1 MPKMNVMDAVVR
13 VIESEGTDVV
23 FGVPGAAILPLYKA
37 LSKSDKIRHISVR
50 HEEGGTHSADG
61 YARVTGKVGI
71 NIGTSGPAGTNMITG
86 LYTAMADSIPMICIT
101 GQAPTDV
108 LHKEA
113 FQAVDIVEIAKP
125 VTKWAVQVK
134 ETAQMPWVF
143 RQAFRIAQEGRPG
156 PVLIDLPL
164 NIQKGPEVDWDPD
177 WDRALPFEPPAPNPA
192 AIREAIAML
201 LQAERP
207 MLMPGGGVI
216 LAEASDALM
225 ELAEYLQVPV
235 TPTYMGKGTI
245 REDHPLYS
253 GVVGIQTSQRYA
265 NALFLESDFVL
276 AVGARFADRHTGD
289 LDVYRGER
297 TFVQVDIEPYQIG
310 RVFPPDLG
318 IVSDA
323 KLALEEMLAVAR
335 DMTPARGPGGWTE
348 RVTELRSTL
357 LRKTDFDN
365 VPVKPQRVYQ
375 EVNEVFDEDTVF
387 LTAIGLYQIF
397 SGQFQTTYK
406 PRHYI
411 CCGQAGPLGWE
422 VPACIGAKLGA
433 PEKLIVGIVGD
444 YSFQFL
450 MEEIAVAVQYRVPF
464 VLVMLNNTYMG
475 LIRQSEKYGY
485 DENYAVDLAYENPTR
500 DDGVMGI
507 DHVGVMEAM
516 GALGRRVTTPD
527 EIAPAIEW
535 AIEASDEHRVPV
547 LVEIITER
555 ETDAAMGVAIDKINE
570 YEPVLDGTFERT
582 GAVVGA
588 LPERD

>member
-13 VIESEGTDVV
+13 VMESEGVDVV

-37 LSKSDKIRHISVR
+37 LAQSSIKHVSVR
-50 HEEGGTHSADG
+50 HEEGGTHAADG
-61 YARVTGKVGI
+61 YARVTGKVGV

-86 LYTAMADSIPMICIT
+86 LYTAMADSIPMIGIT

-134 ETAQMPWVF
+134 ETAQLPWAF
-143 RQAFRIAQEGRPG
+143 RQAFRIAREGRPG

-164 NIQKGPEVDWDPD
+164 NVQKGPEVDWDPD
-177 WDRALPFEPPAPNPA
+177 WDRALDWERPTPNPA
-192 AIREAIAML
+192 AIREAVALL

-216 LAEASDALM
+216 LADAAPSLM
-225 ELAEYLQVPV
+225 ALAEYLQIPV
-235 TPTYMGKGTI
+235 TPTYMGKGAI
-245 REDHPLYS
+245 PEDHPLYA
-253 GVVGIQTSQRYA
+253 GIVGIQTSQRYA
-265 NALFLESDFVL
+265 NALFLESDLIL

-297 TFVQVDIEPYQIG
+297 TFIQVDIEPYQIG

-323 KLALEEMLAVAR
+323 GHALDAMLEVAR
-335 DMTPARGPGGWTE
+335 DMTPRRAGGAWTE

-357 LRKTDFDN
+357 LRRTDFDD

-397 SGQFQTTYK
+397 SGQFQKTYK

-450 MEEIAVAVQYRVPF
+450 MEEVAVAVQYRVPF

-475 LIRQSEKYGY
+475 LIRQAEKYGY
-485 DENYAVDLAYENPTR
+485 DENYAVDLSFDNGDT
-500 DDGVMGI
+500 VGI
-507 DHVGVMEAM
+507 DHVAVMEAM
-516 GALGRRVTTPD
+516 GAMGRRVTEPGD
-527 EIAPAIEW
+527 IADTLRW
-535 AIEASDEHRVPV
+535 AVDASEEHRLPV
-547 LVEIITER
+547 LVEIMTER
-555 ETDAAMGVAIDKINE
+555 DTDAAMGVAIDAVNE
-570 YEPVLDGTFERT
+570 YEPILDGTFERS

-588 LPERD
+588 LPEGD

>member
-1 MPKMNVMDAVVR
+1 MPKMNVMDAVAR
-13 VIESEGTDVV
+13 VMESEGVDVV

-37 LSKSDKIRHISVR
+37 LAQSSITHVSVR
-50 HEEGGTHSADG
+50 HEEGGTHAADG
-61 YARVTGKVGI
+61 YARVTGKVGV

-134 ETAQMPWVF
+134 ETAQLPWAF
-143 RQAFRIAQEGRPG
+143 RQAFRIAREGRPG

-164 NIQKGPEVDWDPD
+164 NVQKGPEVDWDPD
-177 WDRALPFEPPAPNPA
+177 WDRALDFDRPAPNPA
-192 AIREAIAML
+192 AIREAVALL

-216 LAEASDALM
+216 LADAAPSLM
-225 ELAEYLQVPV
+225 ALAEYLQIPV
-235 TPTYMGKGTI
+235 TPTYMGKGAI
-245 REDHPLYS
+245 AEDHPLYA
-253 GVVGIQTSQRYA
+253 GIVGIQTSQRYA
-265 NALFLESDFVL
+265 NALFLESDLIL

-297 TFVQVDIEPYQIG
+297 TFIQVDIEPYQIG

-323 KLALEEMLAVAR
+323 GHALDAMLEVAR
-335 DMTPARGPGGWTE
+335 DMTPRRAGGAWTE

-357 LRKTDFDN
+357 LRRTDFDD

-397 SGQFQTTYK
+397 SGQFQKTYK

-450 MEEIAVAVQYRVPF
+450 MEEVAVAVQYRVPF

-475 LIRQSEKYGY
+475 LIRQAEKYGY
-485 DENYAVDLAYENPTR
+485 DENYAVDLSFDNGDT
-500 DDGVMGI
+500 VGI
-507 DHVGVMEAM
+507 DHVAVMEAM
-516 GALGRRVTTPD
+516 GAMGRRVTEPGD
-527 EIAPAIEW
+527 IADTLRW
-535 AIEASDEHRVPV
+535 AVDASEEHRLPV
-547 LVEIITER
+547 LVEIMTER
-555 ETDAAMGVAIDKINE
+555 DTDAAMGVAIDAVNE
-570 YEPVLDGTFERT
+570 YEPILDGTFERS

-588 LPERD
+588 LPEGD

>member
-13 VIESEGTDVV
+13 VMESEGVDVV

-37 LSKSDKIRHISVR
+37 LAKSDIRHVSVR
-50 HEEGGTHSADG
+50 HEEGGTHAADG
-61 YARVTGKVGI
+61 YARVTGKVGV

-101 GQAPTDV
+101 GQAPTNV

-134 ETAQMPWVF
+134 ETAQLPWAF
-143 RQAFRIAQEGRPG
+143 RQAFRIAREGRPG

-164 NIQKGPEVDWDPD
+164 DVQKGPEVDWDPD
-177 WDRALPFEPPAPNPA
+177 WDRALQFDRPTPNPA
-192 AIREAIAML
+192 AIREAVAML

-207 MLMPGGGVI
+207 MIMPGGGVI
-216 LAEASDALM
+216 LAEAAPALM
-225 ELAEYLQVPV
+225 ALAEYLNVPV
-235 TPTYMGKGTI
+235 TPTYMGKGAI
-245 REDHPLYS
+245 PEDHPLYA

-289 LDVYRGER
+289 LDVYRGDR

-323 KLALEEMLAVAR
+323 GHALDAMLEVAR
-335 DMTPARGPGGWTE
+335 DMTPPRSENTWTE
-348 RVTELRSTL
+348 RVAELRSTL
-357 LRKTDFDN
+357 LRKTDFDD

-397 SGQFQTTYK
+397 SGQFQKTYK

-450 MEEIAVAVQYRVPF
+450 MEEVAVAVQYRVPF

-475 LIRQSEKYGY
+475 LIRQAEKYGY
-485 DENYAVDLAYENPTR
+485 DEDYAVDLAYENGAT
-500 DDGVMGI
+500 VGI

-516 GALGRRVTTPD
+516 GALGRRVNEPGD
-527 EIAPAIEW
+527 IADTLRW
-535 AIEASDEHRVPV
+535 AVETSEEHQLPV
-547 LVEIITER
+547 LVEIMTER
-555 ETDAAMGVAIDKINE
+555 DTDAAMGVAIDAINE
-570 YEPVLDGTFERT
+570 YEPVLDGAYERA
-582 GAVVGA
+582 GAIAGA

>member
-1 MPKMNVMDAVVR
+1 M
-13 VIESEGTDVV
+13 
-23 FGVPGAAILPLYKA
+23 
-37 LSKSDKIRHISVR
+37 
-50 HEEGGTHSADG
+50 
-61 YARVTGKVGI
+61 
-71 NIGTSGPAGTNMITG
+71 
-86 LYTAMADSIPMICIT
+86 
-101 GQAPTDV
+101 
-108 LHKEA
+108 
-113 FQAVDIVEIAKP
+113 
-125 VTKWAVQVK
+125 
-134 ETAQMPWVF
+134 
-143 RQAFRIAQEGRPG
+143 
-156 PVLIDLPL
+156 
-164 NIQKGPEVDWDPD
+164 
-177 WDRALPFEPPAPNPA
+177 
-192 AIREAIAML
+192 
-201 LQAERP
+201 
-207 MLMPGGGVI
+207 
-216 LAEASDALM
+216 
-225 ELAEYLQVPV
+225 
-235 TPTYMGKGTI
+235 
-245 REDHPLYS
+245 
-253 GVVGIQTSQRYA
+253 
-265 NALFLESDFVL
+265 
-276 AVGARFADRHTGD
+276 
-289 LDVYRGER
+289 
-297 TFVQVDIEPYQIG
+297 
-310 RVFPPDLG
+310 
-318 IVSDA
+318 
-323 KLALEEMLAVAR
+323 
-335 DMTPARGPGGWTE
+335 
-348 RVTELRSTL
+348 

-397 SGQFQTTYK
+397 SGQFQKTYK

-433 PEKLIVGIVGD
+433 PDKLIVGIVGD

-464 VLVMLNNTYMG
+464 VLVMLNNAYMG

>member
-13 VIESEGTDVV
+13 VMESEGVDVV

-37 LSKSDKIRHISVR
+37 LAKSGIRHVSVR
-50 HEEGGTHSADG
+50 HEEGGTHAADG
-61 YARVTGKVGI
+61 YTRVSGKVGV

-134 ETAQMPWVF
+134 ETAQLPWVF

-164 NIQKGPEVDWDPD
+164 NIQKGPDVDWDPD
-177 WDRALPFEPPAPNPA
+177 WDRALQFDRPMPNPA
-192 AIREAIAML
+192 AIREAVAML

-207 MLMPGGGVI
+207 MIMPGGGVV
-216 LAEASDALM
+216 LAEAAPALI

-245 REDHPLYS
+245 REDHPLYA

-265 NALFLESDFVL
+265 NQLFLESDFVL

-297 TFVQVDIEPYQIG
+297 TFVQVDVEPSQIG
-310 RVFPPDLG
+310 RVFPPRLG

-323 KLALEEMLAVAR
+323 RAALEAMLEVAR
-335 DMTPARGPGGWTE
+335 DMTPSRAGGAWTE

-357 LRKTDFDN
+357 LRKTDFDD

-397 SGQFQTTYK
+397 SGQFQKTYK
-406 PRHYI
+406 PRRYL

-422 VPACIGAKLGA
+422 VPACIGAKLAA
-433 PEKLIVGIVGD
+433 PEQLVVGVVGD

-450 MEEIAVAVQYRVPF
+450 MEEIAVAVQYAVPF
-464 VLVMLNNTYMG
+464 VLVMVNNGYMG
-475 LIRQSEKYGY
+475 LIRQAEEAY
-485 DENYAVDLAYENPTR
+485 DMNYEVKLSYEGP
-500 DDGVMGI
+500 GGHPGI
-507 DHVGVMEAM
+507 DHVAVMKAM
-516 GALGRRVTTPD
+516 GADGVRVTEPGHIAGALDWAVAQAD
-527 EIAPAIEW
+527 E
-535 AIEASDEHRVPV
+535 RGVPM
-547 LVEIITER
+547 LVEILVAPED
-555 ETDAAMGVAIDKINE
+555 DAAMGKSIDHVRE
-570 YEPVLDGTFERT
+570 FEPAE
-582 GAVVGA
+582 GAVPDPLA
-588 LPERD
+588 PMPELAG

>member
-1 MPKMNVMDAVVR
+1 V
-13 VIESEGTDVV
+13 
-23 FGVPGAAILPLYKA
+23 
-37 LSKSDKIRHISVR
+37 
-50 HEEGGTHSADG
+50 
-61 YARVTGKVGI
+61 

-134 ETAQMPWVF
+134 ETAQLPWAF
-143 RQAFRIAQEGRPG
+143 RQAFRIAREGRPG

-164 NIQKGPEVDWDPD
+164 NVQKGPAVDWDPD
-177 WDRALPFEPPAPNPA
+177 WDRALQFERPAPNPA
-192 AIREAIAML
+192 AIREAVAML

-207 MLMPGGGVI
+207 MIMPGGGVI
-216 LAEASDALM
+216 LAEAAPALM
-225 ELAEYLQVPV
+225 ALAEYLRVPV
-235 TPTYMGKGTI
+235 TPTYMGKGAI
-245 REDHPLYS
+245 REDHPLYA

-297 TFVQVDIEPYQIG
+297 TFVQVDVEPYQIG

-323 KLALEEMLAVAR
+323 RNALDAMLDVAR
-335 DMTPARGPGGWTE
+335 DMTPARPAGAWAE

-357 LRKTDFDN
+357 LRRTDFDD

-397 SGQFQTTYK
+397 SGQFQKTYK

-450 MEEIAVAVQYRVPF
+450 MEEVAVAVQYRVPF

-475 LIRQSEKYGY
+475 LIRQAEKYGY
-485 DENYAVDLAYENPTR
+485 DENYAVDLAYENGETV
-500 DDGVMGI
+500 GV
-507 DHVGVMEAM
+507 DHVAVMEAM
-516 GALGRRVTTPD
+516 GALGRRVTEPD
-527 EIAPAIEW
+527 EIAGTLRW
-535 AIEASDEHRVPV
+535 AIDASDERRLPV
-547 LVEIITER
+547 LVEIMTER
-555 ETDAAMGVAIDKINE
+555 ETDAAMGVAIDAINE
-570 YEPVLDGTFERT
+570 YEPVLDGVYERP

-588 LPERD
+588 MPERD

>member
-1 MPKMNVMDAVVR
+1 MPKMNVMDAVVK
-13 VIESEGTDVV
+13 VMESEGVDVV

-37 LSKSDKIRHISVR
+37 LSRSRIRHISVR
-50 HEEGGTHSADG
+50 HEEGGTHAADG
-61 YARVTGKVGI
+61 WARVTGKVGV

-143 RQAFRIAQEGRPG
+143 RQAFRIAKEGRPG

-177 WDRALPFEPPAPNPA
+177 WDAALPFERPAPNPA

-207 MLMPGGGVI
+207 LLLPGGGVI
-216 LAEASDALM
+216 IADAADALL
-225 ELAEYLQVPV
+225 ELAEYLQIPV
-235 TPTYMGKGTI
+235 SPTYMGKGAI
-245 REDHPLYS
+245 REDHPLWA
-253 GVVGIQTSQRYA
+253 GTVGIQTSQRFA
-265 NALFLESDFVL
+265 NQLFLESDFVL
-276 AVGARFADRHTGD
+276 ALGARFADRHTGE
-289 LDVYRGER
+289 LSVYRGDR

-318 IVSDA
+318 IVSDVR
-323 KLALEEMLAVAR
+323 LALEAMLEVAR
-335 DMTPARGPGGWTE
+335 DMTPAREPGTWASRVAE
-348 RVTELRSTL
+348 RRSTM
-357 LRKTDFDN
+357 LRKMDFDN
-365 VPVKPQRVYQ
+365 VPIKPQRVFK

-397 SGQFQTTYK
+397 SGQFQRTYK

-422 VPACIGAKLGA
+422 VPACIGAKLAA
-433 PEKLIVGIVGD
+433 PDKLVVGIVGD

-450 MEEIAVAVQYRVPF
+450 MEEVAVAVQYRVPF
-464 VLVMLNNTYMG
+464 VLVMLNNAYMG

-485 DENYAVDLAYENPTR
+485 DENYAVDLAYEAPAR
-500 DDGVMGI
+500 DDGVIGI

-516 GALGRRVTTPD
+516 GALGRRVTEPGD
-527 EIAPAIEW
+527 IAATIEW
-535 AIEASDEHRVPV
+535 AIAASEQHRVPA

-555 ETDAAMGVAIDKINE
+555 DTDAAMGVRIDRINE
-570 YEPVLDGTFERT
+570 YEPVLDGTYERA
-582 GAVVGA
+582 GEVVGA

>member
-13 VIESEGTDVV
+13 VMESEGVDVF

-37 LSKSDKIRHISVR
+37 LSTSSIRHVSVR
-50 HEEGGTHSADG
+50 HEEGGTHAADG
-61 YARVTGKVGI
+61 YARVTGKVGV

-134 ETAQMPWVF
+134 ETAQLPWVF
-143 RQAFRIAQEGRPG
+143 RQAYRIAQEGRPG

-164 NIQKGPEVDWDPD
+164 NVQKGPEVDWDPD
-177 WDRALPFEPPAPNPA
+177 WDRALEFQKPTPNPA
-192 AIREAIAML
+192 AIREAVAML

-216 LAEASDALM
+216 LADASERLV

-235 TPTYMGKGTI
+235 SPTYMGKGTI
-245 REDHPLYS
+245 REDHPLWA
-253 GVVGIQTSQRYA
+253 GTVGIQTSQRFA
-265 NALFLESDFVL
+265 NQLFLESDFVL
-276 AVGARFADRHTGD
+276 AVGARFADRHTGE
-289 LDVYRGER
+289 LSVYRGER
-297 TFVQVDIEPYQIG
+297 TFVQVDIEPGQIG
-310 RVFPPDLG
+310 RVFPPRLG

-323 KLALEEMLAVAR
+323 RLALEAMLDVAR
-335 DMTPARGPGGWTE
+335 DMTPAREPGSWTE
-348 RVTELRSTL
+348 RVSALRSTL
-357 LRKTDFDN
+357 LRKMDFDD
-365 VPVKPQRVYQ
+365 VPVKPQRVYK
-375 EVNEVFDEDTVF
+375 EINEVFDADTVF

-397 SGQFQTTYK
+397 SGQFQKTYK

-433 PEKLIVGIVGD
+433 PEKLVVGIVGD

-450 MEEIAVAVQYRVPF
+450 MEEVAVAVQYRVPF
-464 VLVMLNNTYMG
+464 VLVMLNNGYMG
-475 LIRQSEKYGY
+475 LIRQAEKYGY
-485 DENYAVDLAYENPTR
+485 DHNYEVDLSFENGDT
-500 DDGVMGI
+500 VGI
-507 DHVGVMEAM
+507 DHVAVMEAM
-516 GALGRRVTTPD
+516 GATGRRVTEPGD
-527 EIAPAIEW
+527 IADTLQW
-535 AIEASDEHRVPV
+535 AIATSEHRRIPV
-547 LVEIITER
+547 LVEIMTER
-555 ETDAAMGVAIDKINE
+555 DTDAAMGVAIDAINE
-570 YEPVLDGTFERT
+570 YEPVLDGAYEHPGT
-582 GAVVGA
+582 
-588 LPERD
+588 

>member
-13 VIESEGTDVV
+13 VMESEGVDVV

-37 LSKSDKIRHISVR
+37 LAKSSIRHVSVR
-50 HEEGGTHSADG
+50 HEEGGTHAADG
-61 YARVTGKVGI
+61 YARVTGKVGV

-134 ETAQMPWVF
+134 ETAQLPWAF

-164 NIQKGPEVDWDPD
+164 NVQKGPEVDWDPD
-177 WDRALPFEPPAPNPA
+177 WDRALQFDRPAPNPA
-192 AIREAIAML
+192 AIREAVAML

-216 LAEASDALM
+216 LSEAAPALM
-225 ELAEYLQVPV
+225 ALAEYLQVPV

-245 REDHPLYS
+245 PEDHPLYA
-253 GVVGIQTSQRYA
+253 GIVGIQTSQRYA
-265 NALFLESDFVL
+265 NALFLESDLIL

-297 TFVQVDIEPYQIG
+297 TFIQVDVEPYQIG

-323 KLALEEMLAVAR
+323 RLALEAMLEVAR
-335 DMTPARGPGGWTE
+335 DMTPRRAGGAWTE

-357 LRKTDFDN
+357 LRRDDFDDS
-365 VPVKPQRVYQ
+365 PIKPQRVFR

-397 SGQFQTTYK
+397 SGQFQKTYR
-406 PRHYI
+406 PRHYL

-450 MEEIAVAVQYRVPF
+450 MEEVAVAVQYRVPF
-464 VLVMLNNTYMG
+464 VLVMLNNQYMG
-475 LIRQSEKYGY
+475 LIRQAEKYGY
-485 DENYAVDLAYENPTR
+485 DENYAVDLSFENGDT
-500 DDGVMGI
+500 VGI

-516 GALGRRVTTPD
+516 GALGRRVTEPGDVADTLR
-527 EIAPAIEW
+527 W
-535 AIEASDEHRVPV
+535 AVDASEEHQLPV
-547 LVEIITER
+547 LVEIMTER
-555 ETDAAMGVAIDKINE
+555 DTDAAMGVAIDAINE
-570 YEPVLDGTFERT
+570 YEPVLDGAYERPGT
-582 GAVVGA
+582 VVGA